1 MSIHQTPYER
11 RGAGPVPTRRRRP
24 LEGAAPRAAPAIPLG
39 FADSRAVRGVRSR
52 ERSYQLAL
60 LAADVVAA
68 GLVVGLALTWLPTRE
83 LSWTA
88 LILPALVPPIHA
100 ANGLYGQ
107 DAPLLNKSTLEEM
120 SVLFR
125 AATMTT
131 VIAYLLQSA
140 VLDTPIGGNVV
151 ALIWLGLSISVPACR
166 VLARA
171 VLRKRLP
178 PERCLVLGNEHDG
191 RQLASKL
198 NGAAGVKS
206 QFVGVMPLAHART
219 AFDRLAEAVQRLEV
233 HRVVVAPDPNA
244 PAEELE
250 AIRASKALGVE
261 VSVLPRVLEVV
272 GSSARFDYVDGLT
285 FLGVP
290 RFGLS
295 RSSELAKR
303 GFDMAGSLVLLV
315 LTSPFMTV
323 AAVAVKLT
331 SPGPVFFRQARV
343 GRHGRA
349 FEMLKFRSMDVG
361 ADGLKDSLRHRNEQ
375 VGLFKIA
382 DDPRITR
389 VGRLLRRSC
398 LDELPQLFNVLRGEM
413 SLVGP
418 RPLVPEED
426 RQIRGW
432 HRRRLQLTP
441 GMTGPWQVLG
451 SSRIPLDEMVTIDY
465 LYVANWSLWN
475 DVKIM
480 LRTVG
485 TVLAR
490 QGR

>member
-1 MSIHQTPYER
+1 MPIHQTPYQR
-11 RGAGPVPTRRRRP
+11 RGAAPVPTRRRPFDR
-24 LEGAAPRAAPAIPLG
+24 LAARATPTAVPLG
-39 FADSRAVRGVRSR
+39 FADSRALRVVRSR

-60 LAADVVAA
+60 LLADVVAA
-68 GLVVGLALTWLPTRE
+68 GLVVGLALTWVPTRE

-88 LILPALVPPIHA
+88 LILPGLVPLVHA

-140 VLDTPIGGNVV
+140 VVTAPIGGKVV
-151 ALIWLGLSISVPACR
+151 ALIWVGLSISVPACR

-171 VLRKRLP
+171 AQRARLP

-206 QFVGVMPLAHART
+206 QLVGVMPLVHTRT
-219 AFDRLAEAVQRLEV
+219 AFDRLADAVQRLEV
-233 HRVVVAPDPNA
+233 HRVVVAPDPDA

-250 AIRASKALGVE
+250 AIRAAKALGVE

-272 GSSARFDYVDGLT
+272 GSAARFDYVDGLT

-303 GFDMAGSLVLLV
+303 GFDMAGSLVLLA
-315 LTSPFMTV
+315 LTSPLMAGV
-323 AAVAVKLT
+323 AVAVKLT
-331 SPGPVFFRQARV
+331 SPGPVFFRQERV

-349 FEMLKFRSMDVG
+349 FEMLKFRSMQAG
-361 ADGLKDSLRHRNEQ
+361 ADRLKESLRHRNEQ
-375 VGLFKIA
+375 IGLFKIA

-426 RQIRGW
+426 RRIRGW

-465 LYVANWSLWN
+465 LYMANWSLWN

-480 LRTVG
+480 LRTVA

-490 QGR
+490 RGR